1 MLLIFRIQ
9 FLITLADG
17 NSCAPS
23 RNLTS
28 AIAKAIGYQAQAHSM
43 GELAYRDSAS
53 PAHGSQR
60 EAQEGRQASSHPSQV
75 KGREAMQPDVRPSSL
90 EALSFS
96 DSDGWCRCDS
106 SCFSLGCAGVQKL
119 VRGARLT
126 APRFA
131 CHALSRQPRA
141 PETSSWLRQ
150 VANKPDDTVHKCN
163 CRRCTNVV
171 DVGQSASSWSD
182 QLASERRQRSVR
194 PGARAER
201 SYRSVSMMMMMTLT
215 PRAHALPSSR

>member
-1 MLLIFRIQ
+1 MRYLTAGVLSTGR
-9 FLITLADG
+9 
-17 NSCAPS
+17 SPS
-23 RNLTS
+23 SRRP
-28 AIAKAIGYQAQAHSM
+28 SM

-53 PAHGSQR
+53 PARRSQR

-90 EALSFS
+90 EALSLS
-96 DSDGWCRCDS
+96 DSHGWCRRGS
-106 SCFSLGCAGVQKL
+106 PSFSPGCAGVQKL

-150 VANKPDDTVHKCN
+150 VANKPDDTMHKCN

-171 DVGQSASSWSD
+171 DVGQPGVAAPVAQVAQTD
-182 QLASERRQRSVR
+182 VAPAFNALAHKL
-194 PGARAER
+194 ARA
-201 SYRSVSMMMMMTLT
+201 SYFMLRDQTAYDPTRLF
-215 PRAHALPSSR
+215 R